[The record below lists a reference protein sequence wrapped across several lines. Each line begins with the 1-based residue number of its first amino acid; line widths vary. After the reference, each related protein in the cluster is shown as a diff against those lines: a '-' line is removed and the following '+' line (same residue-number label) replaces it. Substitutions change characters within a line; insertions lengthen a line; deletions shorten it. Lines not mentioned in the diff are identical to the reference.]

1 MDRMP
6 RVTDPDAA
14 IYTSDL
20 SIARASADTRVVDG
34 VSLRVLPGETIAV
47 MGATGSG
54 KSSLASCLAGA
65 DHRDLRVVGGMGEV
79 AGISLRAG
87 GRARR
92 IRAYRTGHL
101 AQGVNSTLPSRLTI
115 SEIVAEPITARDR
128 KVNER
133 ALALR
138 VASLL
143 DELQLPI
150 GASEKYPY
158 ELSSGMRQRVA
169 IARSLVL
176 DPKVLI
182 ADEPLANLDV
192 DVRPAVRD
200 ALLRRTA
207 DGMALLVVTNERDLV
222 TDLGAQVL
230 VLRAGH
236 PVGVGPR
243 LDDVLWTPDEA
254 TRIAG

>member
-1 MDRMP
+1 MP
-6 RVTDPDAA
+6 RLTDPDAA
-14 IYTSDL
+14 ISCSDL
-20 SIARASADTRVVDG
+20 SVARASADTRVVDG
-34 VSLRVLPGETIAV
+34 VTIRLLPGEALAV

-54 KSSLASCLAGA
+54 KSSLAAFLAGA
-65 DHRDLRVVGGMGEV
+65 DARDLRVVGGSAEV
-79 AGISLRAG
+79 AGVPVRAR

-92 IRAYRTGHL
+92 IRTFRTGHL
-101 AQGVNSTLPSRLTI
+101 AQGAGAALPPRLTI
-115 SEIVAEPITARDR
+115 SEIVAEPITGRDR
-128 KVNER
+128 KVNEK

-138 VASLL
+138 VAALL

-182 ADEPLANLDV
+182 ADEPYANLDV

-200 ALLRRTA
+200 AFVRRMA
-207 DGMALLVVTNERDLV
+207 DGTALVVVTNERDLV
-222 TDLGAQVL
+222 ADLAAQVL

-236 PVGVGPR
+236 PVGVGPS
-243 LDDVLWTPDEA
+243 LDEVLWTPDEA
-254 TRIAG
+254 TRIGG

>member
-1 MDRMP
+1 MP
-6 RVTDPDAA
+6 RVDDPDAA
-14 IYTSDL
+14 VSCEDL
-20 SIARASADTRVVDG
+20 SVARASAGMRVVDG
-34 VSLRVLPGETIAV
+34 VTIRLLPGEAIAV
-47 MGATGSG
+47 MGSTGSG
-54 KSSLASCLAGA
+54 KSSLAAALAGV
-65 DHRDLRVVGGMGEV
+65 DHRNLKVAGGRAEV
-79 AGISLRAG
+79 AGVPLRAR

-92 IRAYRTGHL
+92 IRSYRTGYL
-101 AQGVNSTLPSRLTI
+101 AQGANSALPSRLTTA
-115 SEIVAEPITARDR
+115 EIVAEPITARDR

-176 DPKVLI
+176 DPRVLI
-182 ADEPLANLDV
+182 ADEPYANLDI

-200 ALLRRTA
+200 ALLRRAA
-207 DGMALLVVTNERDLV
+207 DGTALVVVTNDRELV

-230 VLRAGH
+230 VLREGH
-236 PVGVGPR
+236 PIGVGR
-243 LDDVLWTPDEA
+243 GLDDMLWTPDEA
-254 TRIAG
+254 TRIGG

>member
-14 IYTSDL
+14 IFCSDL

-34 VSLRVLPGETIAV
+34 VSFRVLPGETIAV

-65 DHRDLRVVGGMGEV
+65 DHRDLRVVGGTGEV
-79 AGISLRAG
+79 AGVSLRAR
-87 GRARR
+87 GRAGR
-92 IRAYRTGHL
+92 IRSYRTGHL
-101 AQGVNSTLPSRLTI
+101 GQGVNSALPSRLTI
-115 SEIVAEPITARDR
+115 SDIVAEPITARDR
-128 KVNER
+128 KVNQR

-150 GASEKYPY
+150 GASEKFPY

-176 DPKVLI
+176 DPQVLI
-182 ADEPLANLDV
+182 ADEPYANLDV

-200 ALLRRTA
+200 ALRRRTTG
-207 DGMALLVVTNERDLV
+207 GMALLVVTNERELV
-222 TDLGAQVL
+222 TDLDAQVL
-230 VLRAGH
+230 VLREGH
-236 PVGVGPR
+236 PVGVGSR
-243 LDDVLWTPDEA
+243 LDDVRWTPDEA
-254 TRIAG
+254 TRIGG

>member
-6 RVTDPDAA
+6 RVNDPDAA
-14 IYTSDL
+14 IFCSDL

-34 VSLRVLPGETIAV
+34 VSIRLMPGETLAV

-65 DHRDLRVVGGMGEV
+65 DQRDLRIVGGTGEV
-79 AGISLRAG
+79 ARISLRAR

-92 IRAYRTGHL
+92 IRGYRTGHL
-101 AQGVNSTLPSRLTI
+101 AQGVNSSLPSRLTI
-115 SEIVAEPITARDR
+115 SEIVAEPITGRDR

-138 VASLL
+138 VAALL

-176 DPKVLI
+176 DPQVLI
-182 ADEPLANLDV
+182 ADEPYANLDV

-200 ALLRRTA
+200 ALLRRIE
-207 DGMALLVVTNERDLV
+207 DGMALLVVTNERELV
-222 TDLGAQVL
+222 TDLAAQVL

-236 PVGVGPR
+236 PVGVGR
-243 LDDVLWTPDEA
+243 HLDDVLWTPDEA
-254 TRIAG
+254 TRIGG

>member
-1 MDRMP
+1 MP
-6 RVTDPDAA
+6 RVTEPDAA
-14 IYTSDL
+14 IYCSDL
-20 SIARASADTRVVDG
+20 SIARVSADTRVVDG
-34 VSLRVLPGETIAV
+34 VSLRVAPGEVVAV

-65 DHRDLRVVGGMGEV
+65 DHRDLRIVGGVGEV
-79 AGISLRAG
+79 AGISLRAR

-92 IRAYRTGHL
+92 VLTYRTGHL
-101 AQGVNSTLPSRLTI
+101 RQGANSDLPARLTI

-176 DPKVLI
+176 DPTVLI
-182 ADEPLANLDV
+182 ADEPYANLDV
-192 DVRPAVRD
+192 DVRPAVLD
-200 ALLRRTA
+200 ALRRRVD
-207 DGMALLVVTNERDLV
+207 DGMALLVVTNERELVADLE
-222 TDLGAQVL
+222 AQVL

-236 PVGVGPR
+236 PIGVGPT

-254 TRIAG
+254 TRIGG